1 MEGLGGC
8 VGEGQGSLLSFW
20 AGREQGEQLLV
31 LSSPQAAT
39 RRGKVVLCNVMI
51 PVQPS
56 GPALILGGCR
66 VGPGSGEL
74 RPCSVS
80 SCGGWVGWA
89 ADAWSVF
96 IVVEGAVFPSG

>member
-1 MEGLGGC
+1 MCWRRSGVSAFL
-8 VGEGQGSLLSFW
+8 
-20 AGREQGEQLLV
+20 AGRKGAGRAAAGTV
-31 LSSPQAAT
+31 SFPQAVS
-39 RRGKVVLCNVMI
+39 RRGKMVLCNVMI

-80 SCGGWVGWA
+80 SCGGWIAWA
-89 ADAWSVF
+89 ADAWLVF
-96 IVVEGAVFPSG
+96 IVVEGAVFPFE